1 MMALSALQSGH
12 LYRAQGDFS
21 KAINSYDQSISLA
34 DHFHFKYDVYEAHKN
49 RLFCYLAVGDD
60 RSTAEELN
68 TTLDLAER
76 YRSTIVEA
84 DNKIDFFDIQQS
96 VYDLAI
102 DFAYSRLKEPRQAFA
117 YSEESRS
124 RSLLDSV
131 LGHTGVSGEKGS
143 PAVSFAAIAEP
154 LDLKEI

>member
-1 MMALSALQSGH
+1 MGHVQHISLDYARLGLMYAKLGDYDEAHRNLDLAYSAAESSPDETPRNEMMAFSALQSGH

-34 DHFHFKYDVYEAHKN
+34 DHFHCKYDVYEAHKN

-84 DNKIDFFDIQQS
+84 DNRIDFFDIQQS
-96 VYDLAI
+96 V
-102 DFAYSRLKEPRQAFA
+102 
-117 YSEESRS
+117 
-124 RSLLDSV
+124 
-131 LGHTGVSGEKGS
+131 
-143 PAVSFAAIAEP
+143 
-154 LDLKEI
+154 